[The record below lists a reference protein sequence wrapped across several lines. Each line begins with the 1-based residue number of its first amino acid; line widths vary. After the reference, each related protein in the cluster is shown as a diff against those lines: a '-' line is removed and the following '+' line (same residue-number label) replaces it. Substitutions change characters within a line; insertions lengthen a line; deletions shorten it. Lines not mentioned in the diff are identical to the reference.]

1 MNGADADAD
10 AGAGAGAPPLRRRAP
25 PPQASLS
32 APPDISSSSSS
43 SLSSPPPTGNGKS
56 QPLLSATGDI
66 GYGELYSD
74 DERILSEMLKTH
86 PTLSMEATSPE
97 TLQLVASMSD
107 RAVVKVPEVPIV
119 PKSYDD
125 SYLRPAN
132 TRIGERQCLCEES
145 CICALMARIRH
156 GPETDLAFVGTEFLL
171 PKERDEFLSGG
182 RLPPQRGK
190 CLLCTRYWQNYA
202 YIRARTDPHFRLGS
216 GEARLQILGSLVP
229 KAARADTETVLPR
242 SASVIASHDGYHAHA
257 MLFVDEG
264 FVDATRVAREES
276 GVGFLWHPVLRFC
289 SSHYRYMR
297 SSGTG
302 AVSIVQVGIG
312 HDLIV
317 TSEEPLDFGA
327 PPASAVAP
335 LAACSLTERSHS
347 LSGLCDP

>member
-1 MNGADADAD
+1 MDEADAGADADAD
-10 AGAGAGAPPLRRRAP
+10 APPLRRRAA

-32 APPDISSSSSS
+32 APPGISSSSL
-43 SLSSPPPTGNGKS
+43 LSSPPPTGDGKS
-56 QPLLSATGDI
+56 RPLLSATGDI

-86 PTLSMEATSPE
+86 PMLSMEATSPE
-97 TLQLVASMSD
+97 TLQLVASMSE
-107 RAVVKVPEVPIV
+107 RAVIKVPEVPIV

-125 SYLRPAN
+125 TYLRPAN
-132 TRIGERQCLCEES
+132 TRIGERQCSCEES
-145 CICALMARIRH
+145 CICALMARVRH

-171 PKERDEFLSGG
+171 PKERDKFFSGG
-182 RLPPQRGK
+182 GLPPQRGK

-229 KAARADTETVLPR
+229 KTARANSETVFPR
-242 SASVIASHDGYHAHA
+242 NASVVASHDGYHAHA

-276 GVGFLWHPVLRFC
+276 GVGFLWHPVVRFC
-289 SSHYRYMR
+289 SSHYRYTR

-302 AVSIVQVGIG
+302 APSIVQVGIG

-317 TSEEPLDFGA
+317 SSTAPPDFGA
-327 PPASAVAP
+327 PSASMVAP
-335 LAACSLTERSHS
+335 LAACSLAARSR
-347 LSGLCDP
+347 LLPGLCDP